1 MKTASIAFLVA
12 AQLATAH
19 FGLEYPE
26 WRVDTL
32 KGEEK
37 YSQWVWP
44 CKFQLL
50 PVITSTTQFANRLLS
65 SGAGVPGNLPDG
77 NRTDWPL
84 DGGSLKLELHHA
96 WTYVFVNLGLGDNVT
111 VFNYTLTPS
120 LVNTTGNG
128 TLCIPKLPLP
138 ANLKVADGDQ
148 ASIQVVTSGESGSAL
163 YNVGLFAFSL
173 LCSSE
178 TLTMSN

>member
-1 MKTASIAFLVA
+1 MKTIAILAA

-19 FGLEYPE
+19 FGLTYPE

-32 KGEEK
+32 SGDEK

-44 CKFQLL
+44 C
-50 PVITSTTQFANRLLS
+50 
-65 SGAGVPGNLPDG
+65 AGVPGNLPDG
-77 NRTDWPL
+77 NRTEWPL
-84 DGGSLKLELHHA
+84 DGGSLKLELHHP
-96 WTYVFVNLGLGDNVT
+96 WSYVFVNLGLGENVT

-138 ANLKVADGDQ
+138 ADLTVADGDQ
-148 ASIQVVTSGESGSAL
+148 ASIQVVTSGHTGSAL
-163 YNVGLFAFSL
+163 YNVGVF
-173 LCSSE
+173 CSFCFGW
-178 TLTMSN
+178 TVQRC